1 MDELGLAC
9 RCEIT
14 TDPAPTTPDFP
25 GVLEPPSGS
34 ETSTDS
40 DELRRANPDGHIFMQ
55 RRPKWAARPKHKQ
68 LAKGTS
74 THGLSH
80 ASAKE
85 IGSIASALF
94 PKYPRSCGE
103 LTSPLPAGCIR
114 PGVIKTAMWQEVQRP
129 TPEATKH
136 QLPSDLRHP
145 SHVLANC
152 RAVLRALYVILP
164 LGRIVSH
171 SRDEKALDMDV
182 FASTFAVGLAHRLTK
197 EQHGQECNATAM
209 TYALYAWL
217 GRMSTSGGNGKTM
230 KLGRGSKCCRFRKWD
245 GFHLEDENELE
256 RLVVIAVDRCQFIDP
271 V

>member
-1 MDELGLAC
+1 MPDIHDPTTSSETSTDLDEQGRAGK
-9 RCEIT
+9 CETT

-34 ETSTDS
+34 ETSTDA

-74 THGLSH
+74 THGLAH
-80 ASAKE
+80 ASTKE
-85 IGSIASALF
+85 IKSIASRLF
-94 PKYPRSCGE
+94 PKYARSCGE
-103 LTSPLPAGCIR
+103 LPSPLPARCIR
-114 PGVIKTAMWQEVQRP
+114 PGMINTAMWQGVQRP

-136 QLPSDLRHP
+136 RLPSDLRHP

-171 SRDEKALDMDV
+171 SRDEETLNMDV
-182 FASTFAVGLAHRLTK
+182 FATTFAVGLAHRLPK

-209 TYALYAWL
+209 TDALYACMAFTS
-217 GRMSTSGGNGKTM
+217 RMRTN
-230 KLGRGSKCCRFRKWD
+230 
-245 GFHLEDENELE
+245 
-256 RLVVIAVDRCQFIDP
+256 
-271 V
+271 